1 MKSSHSLRE
10 LSQNSILISFLLLRP
25 ALIHVIPVL
34 ALRAAELIARTV
46 GDEDLC
52 TVFAQ
57 PEGILRVSEHEAEHQ
72 LNPEKEGVKIPDD
85 GRLVEKCDVIA
96 RRVSVK
102 SRHALP
108 VQLTGI
114 FAVDF
119 EALIIW
125 EAKGEEDSLCI
136 LFLFNRICSY
146 TRNQSDSF

>member
-46 GDEDLC
+46 GDKDLC

-57 PEGILRVSEHEAEHQ
+57 PEGILRVGEHEAEHQ

-85 GRLVEKCDVIA
+85 GRLVIEGDVIA

-114 FAVDF
+114 LAADF
-119 EALIIW
+119 VVLII
-125 EAKGEEDSLCI
+125 
-136 LFLFNRICSY
+136 
-146 TRNQSDSF
+146 

>member
-1 MKSSHSLRE
+1 MRE
-10 LSQNSILISFLLLRP
+10 MNTNSILIFFLLLRP

-57 PEGILRVSEHEAEHQ
+57 PEGILRVGEHEAEHQ

-85 GRLVEKCDVIA
+85 GRLVEKRDVIA

-108 VQLTGI
+108 VQLAGI
-114 FAVDF
+114 LAADF
-119 EALIIW
+119 VILII
-125 EAKGEEDSLCI
+125 
-136 LFLFNRICSY
+136 
-146 TRNQSDSF
+146 